1 MELHLL
7 IKTDNNNN
15 NNDSNSNDNNNNNN
29 KSKDLRPV
37 GGLDRGTLVFIMRI
51 LLLVEEESRLA
62 KRIRLLCSAIY

>member
-37 GGLDRGTLVFIMRI
+37 GGLDRVTLVFIMRI